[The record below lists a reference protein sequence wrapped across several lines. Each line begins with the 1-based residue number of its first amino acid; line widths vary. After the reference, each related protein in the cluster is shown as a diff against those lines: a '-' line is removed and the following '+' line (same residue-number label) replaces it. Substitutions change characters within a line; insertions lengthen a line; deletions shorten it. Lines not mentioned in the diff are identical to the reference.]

1 MTPDLASPSL
11 LRYEWIMMDDG
22 QALLPTS
29 VSRKRNSPP
38 RDSAA
43 STALMWRL
51 LPCLTWVSASN
62 GLIVLNKHIMASDDF
77 HYPMALSA
85 FGMCGSWL
93 LSASMCRLRMVRTT
107 ESVSVRVFFSRFF
120 PVGFFMAVMF
130 YCGNAAYLYLSVA
143 FVQVCMHVRT
153 YVCALVA
160 CI

>member
-1 MTPDLASPSL
+1 
-11 LRYEWIMMDDG
+11 MMDDG
-22 QALLPTS
+22 QALLPTA